1 MLLRVSHR
9 VTGLPEV
16 VAVRPLHPRPAGSV
30 MAYVGLDLRLNSPL
44 RRRSVASATPML
56 MIDFETVGR
65 QVSRLDGSGDVL
77 LVRSPVSGVLDAP
90 VDVEL
95 SGHHFGMGVSLTPPG
110 AFALLD
116 LPMHELAGAPVRL
129 ADIIGPRRE
138 QRLIDQ
144 LASAPSWSDRFDL
157 LDRFL
162 PALLSAGPV
171 PSDAVVHAWQRLNA
185 TSGRTLISALADDI
199 GVRRRRLEALFREQV
214 GVTPKALARILR
226 FRRALRLIADETRV
240 SPGVGA
246 GAPPSSAE
254 RRAGRKGRA
263 CPDRRRRRA
272 AECAPGRGR
281 GTRAPA
287 HRPRRGVRR
296 RRSGPGIRG
305 SGAGAPPL
313 CYRSALRRRGR

>member
-1 MLLRVSHR
+1 MEGRLISSYRAL
-9 VTGLPEV
+9 LPEV
-16 VAVRPLHPRPAGSV
+16 VAVRPPHPRLAGSV
-30 MAYVGLDLRLNSPL
+30 MAYVGLDLRLDSPL

-56 MIDFETVGR
+56 MIDFETAGR
-65 QVSRLDGSGDVL
+65 QVSRLDGSGDVF

-116 LPMHELAGAPVRL
+116 LPMHELAGTPVRL
-129 ADIIGPRRE
+129 ADIIGEHRE
-138 QRLIDQ
+138 QQLIDQ

-162 PALLSAGPV
+162 PALLTAGPD

-226 FRRALRLIADETRV
+226 FHRALRLIADETRDTGLAAV
-240 SPGVGA
+240 AAACGYSDQAHLTREIRALSGTTPRGLCPRV
-246 GAPPSSAE
+246 PSN
-254 RRAGRKGRA
+254 GRA
-263 CPDRRRRRA
+263 HSFKSA
-272 AECAPGRGR
+272 GQ
-281 GTRAPA
+281 APA
-287 HRPRRGVRR
+287 
-296 RRSGPGIRG
+296 
-305 SGAGAPPL
+305 
-313 CYRSALRRRGR
+313 